1 MYLKTLKKAD
11 IFSTTIT
18 IKKMKNFLNNSL
30 ELTNLIINNDEINNI
45 NFYNQMVESI
55 GGLYKNCSLGIFFC
69 ENLNYNLKAAINQ
82 KEFINEYHF
91 NLEYLK
97 SFFDS
102 NNRTQEIK
110 TKKDKLLY
118 SNTYLVKLAIKDSV
132 FGFCFLSCN
141 EKFDSDIKISF
152 ETIINVLSYKIKD
165 YELKSVFRM
174 QLKALQDAIVEK
186 ENAYEII
193 KKQHKKLEVL
203 DKTKNL
209 FLANISHELRTPLNA
224 IIGFSQALDSK
235 IFGDLNE
242 KQAEYIKDIQ
252 ISGIHLLGMINEI
265 LDISKLEA
273 HAMKFSPTNINPNIL
288 IKEVINI
295 LEPLYKKKNIEVQFI
310 CGFNGEIKADY
321 QKFQQIL
328 FNLLSN
334 AIKFTKEKGK
344 IEISDTKNER
354 DYILKIKDN
363 GIGIEKKYHN
373 KIFKKF
379 VQLNNI
385 YSKNQSSTGLGLT
398 ITKELVKLH
407 KGKIILES
415 EPNKGTTFT
424 LEFKKIVL

>member
-1 MYLKTLKKAD
+1 M
-11 IFSTTIT
+11 TINSNE
-18 IKKMKNFLNNSL
+18 NFLNNSL
-30 ELTNLIINNDEINNI
+30 ELINSIIVDDKIKNIDFYSSVLRLISKL
-45 NFYNQMVESI
+45 FKNQ
-55 GGLYKNCSLGIFFC
+55 SLGIFFY
-69 ENLNYNLKAAINQ
+69 ENLDCTTKAALKNGVFVNDYQ
-82 KEFINEYHF
+82 LRNE
-91 NLEYLK
+91 NLADFFK
-97 SFFDS
+97 SDKK
-102 NNRTQEIK
+102 TLETK
-110 TKKDKLLY
+110 TKKDSLLFT
-118 SNTYLVKLAIKDSV
+118 NTYYVKLAINESV
-132 FGFCFLSCN
+132 FGLCLISSDN
-141 EKFDSDIKISF
+141 ELNSEIKTAF
-152 ETIINVLSYKIKD
+152 ETIVNVLSYKIKD
-165 YELKSVFRM
+165 YELKSVFKM
-174 QLKALQDAIVEK
+174 QLKALQEAVVEK
-186 ENAYEII
+186 ETAYEII
-193 KKQHKKLEVL
+193 KKQHKKLEEL

-235 IFGDLNE
+235 IFGELNE

-252 ISGIHLLGMINEI
+252 ISSLHLLGMINEI

-273 HAMKFSPTNINPNIL
+273 HAMKLSLSEVDPNIL
-288 IKEVINI
+288 IQEVVNI
-295 LEPLYKKKNIEVQFI
+295 LEPLYKNKNIEVKFISQFNNRI
-310 CGFNGEIKADY
+310 SADY

-334 AIKFTKEKGK
+334 AIKFTKENGK
-344 IEISDTKNER
+344 IEIFHTQKDK

-407 KGKIILES
+407 QGKIILES
-415 EPNKGTTFT
+415 ELNKGTTFI

>member
-1 MYLKTLKKAD
+1 M
-11 IFSTTIT
+11 
-18 IKKMKNFLNNSL
+18 
-30 ELTNLIINNDEINNI
+30 
-45 NFYNQMVESI
+45 
-55 GGLYKNCSLGIFFC
+55 
-69 ENLNYNLKAAINQ
+69 
-82 KEFINEYHF
+82 
-91 NLEYLK
+91 
-97 SFFDS
+97 
-102 NNRTQEIK
+102 
-110 TKKDKLLY
+110 
-118 SNTYLVKLAIKDSV
+118 
-132 FGFCFLSCN
+132 SCN

>member
-1 MYLKTLKKAD
+1 M
-11 IFSTTIT
+11 TINSNE
-18 IKKMKNFLNNSL
+18 NFLNNSL
-30 ELTNLIINNDEINNI
+30 ELINSIIVDDKIKNIDFYSSVLRLISKL
-45 NFYNQMVESI
+45 FKNQ
-55 GGLYKNCSLGIFFC
+55 SLGIFFY
-69 ENLNYNLKAAINQ
+69 ENLDCATKAALKNTVFVNDYQ
-82 KEFINEYHF
+82 LRNE
-91 NLEYLK
+91 NLADFFK
-97 SFFDS
+97 SDKK
-102 NNRTQEIK
+102 TLETK
-110 TKKDKLLY
+110 TKKDSLLFT
-118 SNTYLVKLAIKDSV
+118 NTYYVKLAINESV
-132 FGFCFLSCN
+132 FGLCLISSDN
-141 EKFDSDIKISF
+141 ELNS
-152 ETIINVLSYKIKD
+152 ETKTAFKTIVNVLSYKIKD
-165 YELKSVFRM
+165 YELKSVFKM
-174 QLKALQDAIVEK
+174 QLKALQEAVVEK
-186 ENAYEII
+186 ETAYEII
-193 KKQHKKLEVL
+193 KKQHKKLEEL

-235 IFGDLNE
+235 IFGELNE

-252 ISGIHLLGMINEI
+252 ISSLHLLGMINEI

-273 HAMKFSPTNINPNIL
+273 HAMKLSLSEVDPNIL
-288 IKEVINI
+288 IQEVVNI
-295 LEPLYKKKNIEVQFI
+295 LEPLYKNKNIEVKFISQFNNRI
-310 CGFNGEIKADY
+310 NADY

-334 AIKFTKEKGK
+334 AIKFTKENGK
-344 IEISDTKNER
+344 IEIFHTQKDK

-407 KGKIILES
+407 QGKIILES
-415 EPNKGTTFT
+415 ELNKGTTFI

>member
-1 MYLKTLKKAD
+1 M
-11 IFSTTIT
+11 TINSNE
-18 IKKMKNFLNNSL
+18 NFLNNSL
-30 ELTNLIINNDEINNI
+30 ELINSIIVDDKIKNIDFYSSVLRLISKL
-45 NFYNQMVESI
+45 FKNQ
-55 GGLYKNCSLGIFFC
+55 SLGIFFY
-69 ENLNYNLKAAINQ
+69 ENLDCATKAALKNGVFVNDYQ
-82 KEFINEYHF
+82 LRNE
-91 NLEYLK
+91 NLADFFK
-97 SFFDS
+97 SDKK
-102 NNRTQEIK
+102 TLETK
-110 TKKDKLLY
+110 TKKDSLLFT
-118 SNTYLVKLAIKDSV
+118 NTYYVKLAINESV
-132 FGFCFLSCN
+132 FGLCLISSDN
-141 EKFDSDIKISF
+141 ELNSEIKTAF
-152 ETIINVLSYKIKD
+152 ETIVNVLSYKIKD
-165 YELKSVFRM
+165 YELKSVFKM
-174 QLKALQDAIVEK
+174 QLKALQEAVVEK
-186 ENAYEII
+186 ETAYEII
-193 KKQHKKLEVL
+193 KKQHKKLEEL

-235 IFGDLNE
+235 IFGELNE

-252 ISGIHLLGMINEI
+252 ISSLHLLGMINEI

-273 HAMKFSPTNINPNIL
+273 HAMKLSLSEVDPNIL
-288 IKEVINI
+288 IQEVVNI
-295 LEPLYKKKNIEVQFI
+295 LEPLYKNKNIEVKFISQFNNRI
-310 CGFNGEIKADY
+310 NADY

-334 AIKFTKEKGK
+334 AIKFTKENGK
-344 IEISDTKNER
+344 IEIFHTQKDK

-407 KGKIILES
+407 QGKIILES
-415 EPNKGTTFT
+415 ELNKGTTFI